1 MFDHG
6 VEVPGLVVGG
16 VWITLGLV
24 RTSPAEEVED
34 DDPAARKVGNQPVV
48 QVQIVREAV
57 HQHERRFLTFVL
69 PRVDEVFPP
78 RYEMFPVA
86 HDHSSPYLVY
96 VHVCSKTN
104 HRSCTNETA
113 SSRALSIAFHLCWL
127 NSSTTTDWA

>member
-16 VWITLGLV
+16 VWIALGLV

-34 DDPAARKVGNQPVV
+34 DDPAAREVGNQPVI

-57 HQHERRFLTFVL
+57 HQNDSWLLSFVL
-69 PRVDEVFPP
+69 PRVDMVFPP

-96 VHVCSKTN
+96 IHVYGKT
-104 HRSCTNETA
+104 
-113 SSRALSIAFHLCWL
+113 I
-127 NSSTTTDWA
+127 